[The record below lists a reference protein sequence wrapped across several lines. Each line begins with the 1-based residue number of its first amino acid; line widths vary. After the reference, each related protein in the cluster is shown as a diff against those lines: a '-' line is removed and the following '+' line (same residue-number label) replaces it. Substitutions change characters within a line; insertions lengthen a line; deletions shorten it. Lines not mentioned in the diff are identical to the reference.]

1 MSTVNDDGGFPLSW
15 RGARGTPLL
24 SHRHHRAPQ
33 GVYAGSRA
41 VTAAG
46 SGE

>member
-1 MSTVNDDGGFPLSW
+1 MSTVNDDGGFPLSC
-15 RGARGTPLL
+15 RDSRGTLL
-24 SHRHHRAPQ
+24 VTHRHHRAPQ